1 MNVLQILAAAI
12 GFAGAL
18 VVPWESAMAV
28 EKPTYSVIA
37 KHDGYEVREYA
48 PYIVA
53 ETRVSGGQRRA
64 DNSGFRILAGYIFG
78 NNMGSGV
85 ASRQRA
91 EPEKIAMTAPVISE
105 AVDDSDY
112 FYRFVM
118 PSKYTLETLPK
129 PIDKSIVLREV
140 PARVV
145 AVRRF
150 SGRWR
155 EESFD
160 KHRTLLEEALARD
173 GLDTVGA
180 PMLARY
186 NAPFIPG
193 FMRRNE
199 VMFELDAVPSET
211 VETEVALEVSSVR

>member
-1 MNVLQILAAAI
+1 
-12 GFAGAL
+12 
-18 VVPWESAMAV
+18 MAV
-28 EKPTYSVIA
+28 EKPDYQVIA
-37 KHDGYEVREYA
+37 KYDGYEVREYQ

-53 ETRVSGGQRRA
+53 ETRVTGGQRRA

-78 NNMGSGV
+78 NNVGSGV
-85 ASRQRA
+85 STRQQA

-105 AVDDSDY
+105 AADESDY

-129 PIDKSIVLREV
+129 PTDKSIVLREV

-155 EESFD
+155 EESFN
-160 KHRTLLEEALARD
+160 KHRTLLEQSLARD
-173 GLDTVGA
+173 GLETVGA

-199 VMFELDAVPSET
+199 VMYELESVPSEIT
-211 VETEVALEVSSVR
+211 ETEVALEIPSVR